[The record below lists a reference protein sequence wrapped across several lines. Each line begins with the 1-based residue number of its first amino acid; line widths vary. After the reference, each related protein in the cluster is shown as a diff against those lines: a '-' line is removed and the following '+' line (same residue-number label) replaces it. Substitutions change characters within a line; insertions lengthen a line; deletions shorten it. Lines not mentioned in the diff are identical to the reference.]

1 MENELV
7 MTSLNIMQFIDHES
21 KSISKLHAEIA
32 KQIAVHF
39 GFEFDPEK
47 TPPTPS
53 NGEKISPDNKIV
65 ENAKTNETKRPGYI
79 TANSKSY
86 PFIKKFRGDLKNN
99 QTEAEKVMWECLRN
113 KKTGHNIRRQH
124 IIGNFITDFVCL
136 PKKLIIEIDGKI
148 HLKQKEYDEL
158 RTFRLNELGF
168 EVIRFTNEQVFEN
181 PELVVSKI
189 KEELDGKSD
198 LIINSNTTTPPLE
211 GLGEVLTPIKIL
223 DYIYAI
229 LHTPKYRAKYKDF
242 FNIDLLELIH
252 PKDNATFRQFAKLG
266 EKLRKLHLLESPTA
280 GEYITQYPINGKN
293 VVTNPHFTPTLT
305 GRDGLG
311 KVYINETQY
320 FDNVPKIAWDF
331 SIGGYQPAQKW
342 LNERN
347 TRKLE
352 LEDILHF
359 QKIIVALAETDK
371 IMNEMIQIE
380 IK

>member
-1 MENELV
+1 M
-7 MTSLNIMQFIDHES
+7 I
-21 KSISKLHAEIA
+21 
-32 KQIAVHF
+32 
-39 GFEFDPEK
+39 
-47 TPPTPS
+47 
-53 NGEKISPDNKIV
+53 
-65 ENAKTNETKRPGYI
+65 
-79 TANSKSY
+79 
-86 PFIKKFRGDLKNN
+86 
-99 QTEAEKVMWECLRN
+99 WECLRN

-168 EVIRFTNEQVFEN
+168 EVIRFTNEQVFNN

-211 GLGEVLTPIKIL
+211 GLGEVLSPINIL
-223 DYIYAI
+223 NYIYAV
-229 LHTPKYRAKYKDF
+229 LHLATYNHRYKEF
-242 FNIDLLELIH
+242 FNTNLPSVPF
-252 PKDNATFRQFAKLG
+252 PKDTMIFWQLAKLG
-266 EKLRKLHLLESPTA
+266 GEIRKLHLFQGPMFE
-280 GEYITQYPINGKN
+280 EYNIHFPKNGDN
-293 VVTNPHFTPTLT
+293 VVFNPYFTPTTVLENEV
-305 GRDGLG
+305 GR
-311 KVYINETQY
+311 VYINTIQY

-359 QKIIVALAETDK
+359 QKVIVALAETDK

>member
-1 MENELV
+1 MENELI
-7 MTSLNIMQFIDHES
+7 MRSLNIMQFVDHES
-21 KSISKLHAEIA
+21 KSISKLHAEIS

-47 TPPTPS
+47 TPPTLS
-53 NGEKISPDNKIV
+53 NGEKISPNSRPL
-65 ENAKTNETKRPGYI
+65 ENAKTIGSKRPGYI

-86 PFIKKFRGDLKNN
+86 PFIKKFRGNLKNN

-124 IIGNFITDFVCL
+124 IIGKFITDFVCL

-211 GLGEVLTPIKIL
+211 GLGEVLSPINIL
-223 DYIYAI
+223 NYIYAV
-229 LHTPKYRAKYKDF
+229 LHLATYNHRYKEF
-242 FNIDLLELIH
+242 FNTNLPSVPF
-252 PKDNATFRQFAKLG
+252 PKDIMIFWHLAKLG
-266 EKLRKLHLLESPTA
+266 GQIRKLHLFQGPMFEENNIHFPK
-280 GEYITQYPINGKN
+280 NGDN
-293 VVTNPHFTPTLT
+293 VVFNPYFTPTTVLENEV
-305 GRDGLG
+305 GR
-311 KVYINETQY
+311 VYINETQY
-320 FDNVPKIAWDF
+320 FDNIPKIAWDF
-331 SIGGYQPAQKW
+331 HIGGYQPAQKW

-352 LEDILHF
+352 LEDISRF
-359 QKIIVALAETDK
+359 QKVIVALAETDK